1 MLIPYCEPILLMLV
15 GLMEERQQPKADKPQ
30 VDYKIILY
38 KVKLHTAIFGFLL
51 HSILQHTTTQV
62 AFLV

>member
-15 GLMEERQQPKADKPQ
+15 GLMEGRQQPKADKPQ

-38 KVKLHTAIFGFLL
+38 KVKLHIAMFGFSL